1 MNNTYFIID
10 DIKYIIAYDNNQLK
24 IKKMENNLLYELTE
38 TEKGEINRLI
48 SHKTGYIYYS
58 EKVINIVNN
67 NPNLFLNNDQH
78 AKEQLIN
85 ILNWLED
92 HIPIEHRQTFYD
104 NLSTLTLMHNFNLI
118 SSDYFV
124 SHDSHFSQSNN
135 IDISIGGYNSKTNN
149 IEIRPQGLWRL
160 WKVAQTTDNP
170 NEYYFRQYMQT
181 LLHELIHMSSTKFD
195 KEGGIALSGFDKY
208 PSQDIK
214 EQNVG
219 LNEGYTE
226 LIAMAGV
233 PGTEDI
239 VSPYF
244 IECALINQLIQII
257 GIDALQE
264 SYFGNKG
271 TELLESELCKLI
283 NDKEKAFELFRS
295 IEVNYQLGNGSE
307 KQNIL
312 GNIQLTM
319 LDYLEKKLEILSVQ
333 GKDGEINKIIYFFE
347 NMIVTPR
354 KLQAMGRDANNYEGV
369 TDSIIKLDEIKGKYG
384 KQLDNN
390 SISR

>member
-85 ILNWLED
+85 LLNWLED
-92 HIPIEHRQTFYD
+92 YIPIEHRQTFYD

-135 IDISIGGYNSKTNN
+135 LDISIGGYNSKTNN
-149 IEIRPQGLWRL
+149 IEISPQGLWHL

-181 LLHELIHMSSTKFD
+181 LLHELIHMSSTKFN

-354 KLQAMGRDANNYEGV
+354 TLQAMGRDANIYEGV

>member
-85 ILNWLED
+85 LLNWLED
-92 HIPIEHRQTFYD
+92 HIPIEHRQSFYD

-135 IDISIGGYNSKTNN
+135 LDISIGGYNSKTNN

-160 WKVAQTTDNP
+160 WKLAQTTDNP

-181 LLHELIHMSSTKFD
+181 LLHELIHMSSTKFN

-354 KLQAMGRDANNYEGV
+354 TLQAMGRDANIYEGV

>member
-1 MNNTYFIID
+1 
-10 DIKYIIAYDNNQLK
+10 
-24 IKKMENNLLYELTE
+24 
-38 TEKGEINRLI
+38 
-48 SHKTGYIYYS
+48 
-58 EKVINIVNN
+58 
-67 NPNLFLNNDQH
+67 
-78 AKEQLIN
+78 
-85 ILNWLED
+85 
-92 HIPIEHRQTFYD
+92 
-104 NLSTLTLMHNFNLI
+104 
-118 SSDYFV
+118 
-124 SHDSHFSQSNN
+124 
-135 IDISIGGYNSKTNN
+135 
-149 IEIRPQGLWRL
+149 
-160 WKVAQTTDNP
+160 
-170 NEYYFRQYMQT
+170 
-181 LLHELIHMSSTKFD
+181 
-195 KEGGIALSGFDKY
+195 
-208 PSQDIK
+208 
-214 EQNVG
+214 
-219 LNEGYTE
+219 
-226 LIAMAGV
+226 MAGV

-354 KLQAMGRDANNYEGV
+354 TLQAMGRDANNYEGV